1 MKMTVDL
8 CCFKFFNRD
17 KKKVEE
23 DKNGENSSQNCDSN
37 ENNSGADQNGHAK
50 SNGITSRI
58 NCSNFDNDRPMSA
71 QPISQQNKRTSIGQ
85 VRKVGSLLPVQW
97 RDLSYIRQQPSLLLY
112 STYSIDI

>member
-23 DKNGENSSQNCDSN
+23 DKNGENSNQNCHTN
-37 ENNSGADQNGHAK
+37 ENNVGADQNGHAK
-50 SNGITSRI
+50 SNGISSRI
-58 NCSNFDNDRPMSA
+58 TCSNFDNDRPMSV

-85 VRKVGSLLPVQW
+85 VRKKILCLHEDKNSN
-97 RDLSYIRQQPSLLLY
+97 RDFFYEIRRLLLE
-112 STYSIDI
+112 